1 MVLISPITFTCRF
14 LYLFEISPSI
24 WKQQ

>member
-1 MVLISPITFTCRF
+1 MVLISPITFTCLF

-24 WKQQ
+24 WKHQ